1 MTLVVIEEM
10 VEISPEEFARTHKGL
25 IKLLRAI
32 EKSGSLGIASRKL
45 CEQEFNSRHYCN
57 ELLEFAKRQGYI
69 TRKRED
75 PEGKGNKLHV
85 NRIAAKGK
93 KLLKELR
100 GKGV

>member
-1 MTLVVIEEM
+1 MTYSAIIAM
-10 VEISPEEFARTHKGL
+10 VEISAEEFARTHKGL

-32 EKSGSLGIASRKL
+32 EAAGPKGIATRKL